1 LSALVP
7 GVKRVVKYQH
17 CTTCVTA
24 RARTARARQ
33 AVRIAFEL
41 GNFTGCPFT
50 IARSTVVV
58 ALLAAL
64 ALGGCA
70 ATDTSTDSQLP
81 AVQREYRTGSKFPVK
96 ESGPPLT
103 PEERQRQIDEA
114 RTAAQNSLNQQPRGA
129 KGQ

>member
-1 LSALVP
+1 MNA
-7 GVKRVVKYQH
+7 
-17 CTTCVTA
+17 CVIFA
-24 RARTARARQ
+24 
-33 AVRIAFEL
+33 AVL
-41 GNFTGCPFT
+41 P
-50 IARSTVVV
+50 V
-58 ALLAAL
+58 ALAI
-64 ALGGCA
+64 GGCA
-70 ATDTSTDSQLP
+70 ADGPPTDLQAH

>member
-1 LSALVP
+1 M
-7 GVKRVVKYQH
+7 
-17 CTTCVTA
+17 
-24 RARTARARQ
+24 
-33 AVRIAFEL
+33 
-41 GNFTGCPFT
+41 

-64 ALGGCA
+64 ALGGCS

-103 PEERQRQIDEA
+103 PEERQRPIDEA
-114 RTAAQNSLNQQPRGA
+114 RTVAQNSLNQQPRGA